1 MLGVI
6 NGDMEIRP
14 MKIAELKVMF
24 SRNIKSRVSLRNSKL
39 CFWSTNWSW
48 HYLSHQSHFEIHS
61 DIFKRLPK
69 ILIKSLVQNRIW
81 DLPSLMAWIW
91 YFTGCLHDTWA
102 TFTPKRV
109 HSGSLSWLYIC
120 LHDTTT
126 KCYAGASHPCM
137 SSLRLLY
144 RGENLTPVQ
153 KLAVVSCKRKTT
165 TCFSVK
171 LVCR

>member
-39 CFWSTNWSW
+39 CFWSTIWSW
-48 HYLSHQSHFEIHS
+48 NYLTHQSHFEIHS

-69 ILIKSLVQNRIW
+69 IQNPWSKTGSGIYLLWWPGFGILR
-81 DLPSLMAWIW
+81 
-91 YFTGCLHDTWA
+91 GCLHDTWA
-102 TFTPKRV
+102 IFTPKRV

-126 KCYAGASHPCM
+126 KCYAGASHPGM
-137 SSLRLLY
+137 SSLQLLY
-144 RGENLTPVQ
+144 RGKNFTPVQ

-165 TCFSVK
+165 TRFSVK